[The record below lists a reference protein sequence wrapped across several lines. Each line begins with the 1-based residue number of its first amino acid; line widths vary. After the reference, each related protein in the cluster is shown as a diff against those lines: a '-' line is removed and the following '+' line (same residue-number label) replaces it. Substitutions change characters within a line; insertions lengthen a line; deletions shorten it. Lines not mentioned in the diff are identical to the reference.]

1 MAFRTCTYLAIINK
15 GSYLVD
21 GVLSLFLVHLGNVY
35 DLQKTCLNSRWNQ
48 KRRSLILKWLGYL
61 HDIGLPVDHRL
72 DEDGVAEGALPDDL
86 KLPVLFHI
94 KFK

>member
-1 MAFRTCTYLAIINK
+1 MGSKEVHKLK
-15 GSYLVD
+15 GEA
-21 GVLSLFLVHLGNVY
+21 
-35 DLQKTCLNSRWNQ
+35 
-48 KRRSLILKWLGYL
+48 YL

-72 DEDGVAEGALPDDL
+72 DEDGITERALPDDL

>member
-1 MAFRTCTYLAIINK
+1 MIYKNMLK
-15 GSYLVD
+15 SD
-21 GVLSLFLVHLGNVY
+21 GIKKVHKLM
-35 DLQKTCLNSRWNQ
+35 WEA
-48 KRRSLILKWLGYL
+48 YL

-72 DEDGVAEGALPDDL
+72 DEDGITERALPDDL